1 MVLAAEDGTSSAVL
15 MSGFSQAT
23 SLALH
28 EYGDHKLWIADYG
41 ASIVYEASFD
51 GESVTSAITSLTSPR
66 YLSFYWS
73 TASSKT
79 SDPSHAPST
88 GPTGAPS
95 AHPTH
100 SPSQTPSPA
109 PSAFPTI
116 VPTPAPT
123 TGPTPFPS
131 EMPSIVPT
139 SSPTTT
145 SSYLYFTTGKTS
157 DDGKVWR
164 ANADGSDPTA
174 FFSGGLPTG
183 LAVETNLQYVFWADQ
198 ANGTIYRSGLEASS
212 SADCEA
218 IVSGLSKPKQIT
230 VSYDHSDDTTGPH
243 VFWTDESEGAIYR
256 SGLDGEDVS
265 RLVTGI
271 DGIGG
276 IVATF
281 ESLFYTTP
289 STNAIYK
296 LSFTCD
302 GADDNGDCT
311 PTQVLIGVCAE
322 TDNAG
327 PFTLSYSAQTYLM
340 YAGCATSVVNVKT
353 YDQQGSNDEPIATV
367 VNGLTSSKLNTVV
380 YGWNQGG
387 LFLAA
392 FNMSAVYFLPKDILN
407 YNGGDDDDDSSTAR
421 SLSWLKGYSTAV
433 SHASIRSVA
442 LYSSGLVESV
452 DDATTTAASALINQG
467 LVAKLVAEPAKLFAT
482 SVDASSFEPVSSN
495 QRVVLQQLEEAFAI
509 YGGSNNNNKM
519 NADTSLHAAK
529 RDLAT
534 NLAAG
539 AAKASSSS
547 SSSASSGAPFGAA
560 AAGAFF
566 ALFAFAAVASG
577 SGSEKRAMG
586 RKQQRGRSE
595 RTVPQA
601 AAGQERSGYAQL
613 D

>member
-1 MVLAAEDGTSSAVL
+1 MLL
-15 MSGFSQAT
+15 SGFSQAT

-73 TASSKT
+73 TASVKT

-100 SPSQTPSPA
+100 SPTQIPSPA

-131 EMPSIVPT
+131 EVPTTVPT
-139 SSPTTT
+139 SAPTTT
-145 SSYLYFTTGKTS
+145 QAYMYFTTGKTK

-164 ANADGSDPTA
+164 ANADGSSATA

-183 LAVETNLQYVFWADQ
+183 LAVETNLQYVFWTDES
-198 ANGTIYRSGLEASS
+198 NGAIYRSGLEATSS
-212 SADCEA
+212 SDCEVIA
-218 IVSGLSKPKQIT
+218 SNLTQPKQIT

-256 SGLDGEDVS
+256 SGLGGEDVTT
-265 RLVTGI
+265 LVTGI

-281 ESLFYTTP
+281 ESLFYAVP
-289 STNAIYK
+289 SSHALYK
-296 LSFTCD
+296 LSFTCE
-302 GADDNGDCT
+302 ADDNGDCT
-311 PTQVLIGVCAE
+311 PVQVLIGVCDE

-327 PFTLSYSAQTYLM
+327 PFTLSYSSETYLM

-353 YDQQGSNDEPIATV
+353 YDQQGTNDQPLATV

-380 YGWNQGG
+380 YGWDQGG

-407 YNGGDDDDDSSTAR
+407 YNGDDDSTSSAR
-421 SLSWLKGYSTAV
+421 SLSTLKGYSTAV

-442 LYSSGLVESV
+442 LYSSGLVQSV
-452 DDATTTAASALINQG
+452 DDATTSSLSAKGSSSSSRVRTNQG
-467 LVAKLVAEPAKLFAT
+467 AVAKLVANPAKLFAT
-482 SVDASSFEPVSSN
+482 SVDASSFEPVSDN
-495 QRVVLQQLEEAFAI
+495 QRVVLQQLEDAFAT
-509 YGGSNNNNKM
+509 YGDSSSTM
-519 NADTSLHAAK
+519 HADATSFHATK

-547 SSSASSGAPFGAA
+547 SSSSSSSAPSGAPIGAA

-566 ALFAFAAVASG
+566 ALFAFAAVAGG
-577 SGSEKRAMG
+577 SNEKRVMAS
-586 RKQQRGRSE
+586 KQQRRSSE
-595 RTVPQA
+595 GVPPQA
-601 AAGQERSGYAQL
+601 ASQERPGYARL